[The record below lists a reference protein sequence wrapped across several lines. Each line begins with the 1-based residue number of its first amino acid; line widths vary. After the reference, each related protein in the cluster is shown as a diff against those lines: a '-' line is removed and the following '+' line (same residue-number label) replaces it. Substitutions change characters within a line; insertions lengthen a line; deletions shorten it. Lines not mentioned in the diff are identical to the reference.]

1 MLAGPQQCS
10 RQEAGMEDTVA
21 AQILRR
27 LAAGELQLVS
37 GAETLVA
44 SGTDASDPVVDLKR
58 ALFVAV
64 DALEQRTRVAARRQ
78 GAMPRNAGKPWT
90 AAEDGELLQRFDSGL
105 AVEALAAAHE
115 RTRAGIEARL
125 VRHGRLD
132 ERIVR
137 GGQGLRYAPKE
148 RAPPG

>member
-1 MLAGPQQCS
+1 MQDA
-10 RQEAGMEDTVA
+10 VA
-21 AQILRR
+21 AQILRT

-44 SGTDASDPVVDLKR
+44 SGTDSGDPVADLKR
-58 ALFVAV
+58 ALFAAV
-64 DALEQRTRVAARRQ
+64 DALEQRMRVTARRQ

-90 AAEDGELLQRFDSGL
+90 QAEDDELLQRFDSGL
-105 AVEALAAAHE
+105 AVDALAAAHE

-132 ERIVR
+132 ERAAR
-137 GGQGLRYAPKE
+137 GGQGLRYATKE

>member
-1 MLAGPQQCS
+1 
-10 RQEAGMEDTVA
+10 MEDTVA
-21 AQILRR
+21 AQILRT

-44 SGTDASDPVVDLKR
+44 SGTDASDPIVDLKR
-58 ALFVAV
+58 ALFLAV
-64 DALEQRTRVAARRQ
+64 DALEQRTRLAARRQ
-78 GAMPRNAGKPWT
+78 HALPRNAGKPWSQ
-90 AAEDGELLQRFDSGL
+90 AEDDELLQRFESGL

-132 ERIVR
+132 ERAAR
-137 GGQGLRYAPKE
+137 GGHGLRYATKE